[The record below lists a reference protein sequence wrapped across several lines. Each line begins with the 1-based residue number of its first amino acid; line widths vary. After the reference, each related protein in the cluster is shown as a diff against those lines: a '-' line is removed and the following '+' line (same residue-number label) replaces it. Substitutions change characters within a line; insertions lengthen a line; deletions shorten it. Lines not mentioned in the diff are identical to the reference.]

1 LPGRLHDELARV
13 TGHLSVEEIEA
24 ILGNANEETSRVF
37 WAHRCGM
44 SYEEIAR
51 ELHVSY
57 RSIEMQI
64 AHALLL
70 LMAYRGKRK

>member
-1 LPGRLHDELARV
+1 LPDGLHDELARV
-13 TGHLSVEEIEA
+13 TGHLPAEEIEA
-24 ILGNANEETSRVF
+24 ILGNASEETSRIF
-37 WAHRCGM
+37 WAHRRGM

-57 RSIEMQI
+57 RSVEMQI